1 MNYFIKLFLNY
12 MKIDLLDKNFEFKH
26 LKQKIENIDNNR
38 KCEEQSTNN
47 SDIPEKKLL
56 KDKNY
61 MISILKKKYPSFWNL
76 LN

>member
-1 MNYFIKLFLNY
+1 

-26 LKQKIENIDNNR
+26 LKQKIENIDNNK

-61 MISILKKKYPSFWNL
+61 MISILKQKYPSFL
-76 LN
+76 ETFELEE